1 MVVAYGRDRRRVEK
15 GMSAMNDN
23 WATGWRSNLLG
34 IGFRVLGIGLFV
46 GGIVGAVFHPS
57 PAWGAM
63 IIPGFAMVM
72 V

>member
-23 WATGWRSNLLG
+23 WRSNLLG
-34 IGFRVLGIGLFV
+34 IGFRVGGLLLLA
-46 GGIVGAVFHPS
+46 GGILGAVFHPS
-57 PAWGAM
+57 PAWGAL

>member
-1 MVVAYGRDRRRVEK
+1 
-15 GMSAMNDN
+15 MSAMNNN

-34 IGFRVLGIGLFV
+34 IGFRVGGVLLFA
-46 GGIVGAVFHPS
+46 GGVTGAIFHPH
-57 PAWGAM
+57 PAWAAM